1 MQRLSFIY
9 LVKKQKLFKICF
21 YIPNENLPQILV
33 DNLFGFQHYVYDLYA
48 KIYLGDRN
56 LTIIVAD
63 FSYEVIVED
72 QNGRK
77 VKYNSLGIMEV
88 LEKER
93 KIESNNNYNNT
104 GSSDL
109 LKVSS
114 LVFLLFLL
122 F

>member
-1 MQRLSFIY
+1 MY
-9 LVKKQKLFKICF
+9 
-21 YIPNENLPQILV
+21 
-33 DNLFGFQHYVYDLYA
+33 GFQLYVDDLYA
-48 KIYLGDRN
+48 KIYLGDRDGS
-56 LTIIVAD
+56 LTSTLGD
-63 FSYEVIVED
+63 LFYEVIVED
-72 QNGRK
+72 QNERK
-77 VKYNSLGIMEV
+77 VKYNKLGIMEV

-114 LVFLLFLL
+114 LIFLLLFLL